1 MKITEHWIK
10 GSDNAIRILL
20 YENDVL
26 LSGAWTEVQVTIGHP
41 TAILT
46 LTRSADGNGISFSSG
61 TLQIIPA
68 QLTPAELTSAAELA
82 AGNLY
87 RVLIRIKSTTNPNG
101 VDFGFDDSDDQVYFL
116 VHERAA

>member
-26 LSGAWTEVQVTIGHP
+26 LGGAWTEVQVTIGHP
-41 TAILT
+41 TAAMT
-46 LTRSADGNGISFSSG
+46 LTRTADGNGISFASG

-68 QLTPAELTSAAELA
+68 QLTPAEITAAASLVT
-82 AGNLY
+82 GNLY
-87 RVLIRIKSTTNPNG
+87 RVLIRIKSSTNPNG

-116 VHERAA
+116 VHERPA